1 MYALPWICYEIGF
14 SGNEC
19 IQHTVW
25 RSDTEYAILCR
36 LMQVTIC
43 DKEAIDMCVYM
54 FVWASVF
61 GCHRKKIGLIDAYAR

>member
-1 MYALPWICYEIGF
+1 MYTLPWICYDIGF
-14 SGNEC
+14 WGNEC

-43 DKEAIDMCVYM
+43 DKETIDMCVYM
-54 FVWASVF
+54 FVRASGF
-61 GCHRKKIGLIDAYAR
+61 GCRRKKIGLIDANVR